1 MNFSIRRY
9 YAYLLVE
16 GLLGLFVAFLIGAL
30 LGHFLAT
37 SHLGGL
43 SAAKK
48 TPWWDFSWIRQKSP
62 WGFFIMFLLGTG
74 SMMAV
79 LQALWT
85 FFQWLGCLL
94 VGRNMKEYYRL
105 KDAPNAPDASLAK
118 GIRQLFHPFRR
129 VACLLSNKLA
139 AHNHLP
145 SITLFDQRQ
154 RFLSEND
161 RRMLA
166 FPWKLIKFLVA
177 VAVIA
182 SWFLSLMVF
191 YNYVTTVVSG
201 QAAINNL
208 WVYFSSSF
216 RIFAHILCA
225 SLVIVVCGLITNR
238 LTHLYLI
245 HLDNLVYDEVLP
257 RLEDQVPAIEDVRE
271 ILVRLSERIE
281 RLERFIRDSMSRGN
295 S

>member
-9 YAYLLVE
+9 YAYLLAE

-37 SHLGGL
+37 SHLGWL
-43 SAAKK
+43 SSAKK

-74 SMMAV
+74 LMMAV
-79 LQALWT
+79 LQVLWT
-85 FFQWLGCLL
+85 FSQWLGCFLI
-94 VGRNMKEYYRL
+94 GQHMTKN
-105 KDAPNAPDASLAK
+105 APNVTDASFAK
-118 GIRQLFHPFRR
+118 GIRLLFHPFRR
-129 VACLLSNKLA
+129 IACLLSNRA
-139 AHNHLP
+139 TVNNHLP

-182 SWFLSLMVF
+182 SWFLSLFVF
-191 YNYVTTVVSG
+191 YNYVTTVVGG
-201 QAAINNL
+201 QAAVNNL
-208 WVYFSSSF
+208 WIYFSSSF
-216 RIFAHILCA
+216 RIFVHIFCA
-225 SLVIVVCGLITNR
+225 SLVILMCGLIANR
-238 LTHLYLI
+238 FNHLYLI

-257 RLEDQVPAIEDVRE
+257 ILEVQVTAVEDLRKIIVG
-271 ILVRLSERIE
+271 LSERIE
-281 RLERFIRDSMSRGN
+281 RLERFIRDSMSN
-295 S
+295 SATR

>member
-37 SHLGGL
+37 SHLGWL

-62 WGFFIMFLLGTG
+62 WGFLIMFLLGTG
-74 SMMAV
+74 FMMAV

-94 VGRNMKEYYRL
+94 VDRNMTKL
-105 KDAPNAPDASLAK
+105 KNGPDALDTPFAK

-129 VACLLSNKLA
+129 IACLLSNKTA
-139 AHNHLP
+139 THNHLP

-154 RFLSEND
+154 RFLAEND
-161 RRMLA
+161 RRMLT
-166 FPWKLIKFLVA
+166 FPWKLTKFLVSI
-177 VAVIA
+177 AVIG
-182 SWFLSLMVF
+182 SWFLSLLVF
-191 YNYVTTVVSG
+191 YNYLTTVVSG
-201 QAAINNL
+201 QAAVNNL
-208 WVYFSSSF
+208 WIYFSSSF
-216 RIFAHILCA
+216 RIFVHIFCA
-225 SLVIVVCGLITNR
+225 GIAVVMCGLIANR
-238 LTHLYLI
+238 LTNLYLI

-257 RLEDQVPAIEDVRE
+257 ILEVQIPAIEDVRE

-281 RLERFIRDSMSRGN
+281 RLERFIRDYMSSSVTR
-295 S
+295 